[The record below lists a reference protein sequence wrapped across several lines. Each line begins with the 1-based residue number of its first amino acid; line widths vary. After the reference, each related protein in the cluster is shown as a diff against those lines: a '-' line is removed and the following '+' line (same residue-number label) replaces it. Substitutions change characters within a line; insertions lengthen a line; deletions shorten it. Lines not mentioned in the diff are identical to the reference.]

1 MEYIRKYENNNI
13 HKVFLVVTKQ
23 CNLSCSFCVRECDST
38 QELNIDT
45 KKILSYLDEISILYP
60 NTKIII
66 TGGEALLHPHIDKI
80 LSKSISLFKNKVILM
95 EMNTI
100 MINYVEKELIKK
112 LKVHYNIYLTK
123 I

>member
-1 MEYIRKYENNNI
+1 MKIIIFIK
-13 HKVFLVVTKQ
+13 FLVVTKQ

-45 KKILSYLDEISILYP
+45 KILSYLDEISILYP

-80 LSKSISLFKNKVILM
+80 LSKSISLFKNKVILCS
-95 EMNTI
+95 NG
-100 MINYVEKELIKK
+100 INITTFEK
-112 LKVHYNIYLTK
+112 YLSS
-123 I
+123 